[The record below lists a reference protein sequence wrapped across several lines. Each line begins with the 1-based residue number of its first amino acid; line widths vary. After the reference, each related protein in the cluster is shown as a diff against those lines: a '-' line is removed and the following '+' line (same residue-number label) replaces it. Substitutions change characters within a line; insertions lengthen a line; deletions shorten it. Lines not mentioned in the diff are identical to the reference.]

1 MSDVLCVFRLQIMSN
16 GDRLRAMGQCLQGQH
31 TAEEIRV
38 ETERIRLE
46 VERKKAELARLEREN
61 EIYEASAW
69 KLEVDAEAEKCA
81 GNVQ

>member
-1 MSDVLCVFRLQIMSN
+1 MSN
-16 GDRLRAMGQCLQGQH
+16 GDRLRAMGQCLQGQR
-31 TAEEIRV
+31 TAEEMRA

-61 EIYEASAW
+61 KIYETNAW
-69 KLEVDAEAEKCA
+69 KLEEDSEAVEERA